1 MGQVP
6 TSSGREMAEWVMKSR
21 DSLNLKYVIWGQR
34 IWNPSQDKEAEW
46 TSWRGMEDRGDI
58 TQNHW
63 YVKLL
68 DALSRSRRPSLRL
81 VSCLLETIVNMSSQ
95 TGITSTSASTMFE
108 RILNE
113 RILMLRAKD
122 MELGTDSTVC
132 TEHPKDSESKLI
144 LCHEHDVH
152 IVQEIPDANLIS
164 DELITMRDGA
174 GILSAPS

>member
-34 IWNPSQDKEAEW
+34 IWNPSQDEEAEW

-63 YVKLL
+63 YVRLL

-81 VSCLLETIVNMSSQ
+81 VSFSETIVNMSSQ
-95 TGITSTSASTMFE
+95 TGITSTSASTTFE
-108 RILNE
+108 RISNE

-122 MELGTDSTVC
+122 MEPGTAFTVC

-144 LCHEHDVH
+144 LCRGHDVH
-152 IVQEIPDANLIS
+152 IV
-164 DELITMRDGA
+164 
-174 GILSAPS
+174 